1 MDPPPS
7 RPPFAGGPFQQEK
20 DDDPVLAS
28 LRFRDQA
35 ACSISPTPSM
45 EFDTPWAPTPPS
57 ERLAA
62 VRAYVEGEALC
73 DAGDYAAGTLRLR
86 AAGRLAWELERE
98 VWPSWATSLRAALLG
113 ALGKMGRR
121 PAS

>member
-1 MDPPPS
+1 
-7 RPPFAGGPFQQEK
+7 
-20 DDDPVLAS
+20 
-28 LRFRDQA
+28 
-35 ACSISPTPSM
+35 M

-86 AAGRLAWELERE
+86 AAGR
-98 VWPSWATSLRAALLG
+98 PSDTRTNAVAGKPDSPAYAKADSQAYASANNTADSAAD
-113 ALGKMGRR
+113 AAADAAADRYYR
-121 PAS
+121 